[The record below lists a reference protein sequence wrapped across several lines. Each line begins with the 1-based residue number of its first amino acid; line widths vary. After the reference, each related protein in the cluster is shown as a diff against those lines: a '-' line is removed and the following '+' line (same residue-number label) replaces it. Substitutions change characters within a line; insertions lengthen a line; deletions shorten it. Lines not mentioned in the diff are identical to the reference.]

1 MQLPPGAAA
10 PTGAC
15 CAARSLHPWLDWLQE
30 TDGSGNIK
38 FLDDAIRVER
48 YLGDYSD
55 NMMEAQISTV
65 GAVSV
70 HINSN
75 EMTDAES
82 SESWIDFDCQ

>member
-1 MQLPPGAAA
+1 M
-10 PTGAC
+10 
-15 CAARSLHPWLDWLQE
+15 
-30 TDGSGNIK
+30 
-38 FLDDAIRVER
+38 ER

-75 EMTDAES
+75 EMTDAET
-82 SESWIDFDCQ
+82 SESWIDFDAQ